1 MLMKVGDA
9 RFKPSAIC
17 SIVPVAR
24 SPDGAHPDRVL
35 VRSRQGGFAVLACE
49 TYEDAVRLTEEL
61 NRSIAD
67 AIAGKLED

>member
-1 MLMKVGDA
+1 
-9 RFKPSAIC
+9 
-17 SIVPVAR
+17 VPVAR